1 MSGTASAGQVVLNL
15 SSPEENGAPE
25 AQFTVSMT
33 LAGPHRTATALPVR
47 GCGQSCVVAP
57 ARWARGDNLLTVRVA
72 APGWTG
78 GTTSLD
84 VLWPPPAGAAILP
97 PAPPALAP
105 VPAVTP
111 YQPG

>member
-78 GTTSLD
+78 GRSARG
-84 VLWPPPAGAAILP
+84 VPRPPPPPGASLR
-97 PAPPALAP
+97 PAP
-105 VPAVTP
+105 
-111 YQPG
+111 